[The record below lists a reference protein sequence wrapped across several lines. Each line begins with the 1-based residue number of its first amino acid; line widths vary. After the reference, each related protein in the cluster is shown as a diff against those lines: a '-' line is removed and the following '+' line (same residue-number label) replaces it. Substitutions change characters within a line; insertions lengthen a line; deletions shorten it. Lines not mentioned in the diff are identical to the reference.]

1 MMVELSFHG
10 MSGSTQACGMIAGLI
25 VGGGGLDEGIESVL
39 IIVVARMGVVVC
51 S

>member
-10 MSGSTQACGMIAGLI
+10 MSGSTQACGMVVGLV
-25 VGGGGLDEGIESVL
+25 VGIGGLVEGIESVL